1 MSVGEYQTDDYNSSK
16 SQRFLIYLIFFLSTF
31 LIQIT
36 FLNMLIAI
44 MGDAFDRATDDREN
58 NARLTKLKI
67 MGDYI
72 NVINRNVEDKETNKK
87 Q

>member
-1 MSVGEYQTDDYNSSK
+1 
-16 SQRFLIYLIFFLSTF
+16 
-31 LIQIT
+31 
-36 FLNMLIAI
+36 MLIAI

-72 NVINRNVEDKETNKK
+72 NVINREVEDKETNKE